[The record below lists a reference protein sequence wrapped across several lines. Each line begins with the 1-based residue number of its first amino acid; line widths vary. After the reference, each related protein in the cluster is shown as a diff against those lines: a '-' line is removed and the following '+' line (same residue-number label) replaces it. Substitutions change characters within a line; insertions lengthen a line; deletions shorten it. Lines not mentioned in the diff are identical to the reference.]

1 MLWKYIIYRVIHVTY
16 CSVRQMKITHLSSN
30 VKPKIKWYRST
41 IVTKYIY
48 FWCTQR
54 SSEILQAVLN
64 FETPQTL
71 KNISITISMERI
83 RKVNNKFPSEMIM
96 NCSWMV
102 LEQFMCSSW
111 TLIHEQFMNY
121 PWTWNG
127 QVHEVGEVHE
137 LGVHKFEFM
146 NLWVHELVS
155 SWTTSSW
162 FVHEQFKKMV
172 HGTVLE

>member
-1 MLWKYIIYRVIHVTY
+1 
-16 CSVRQMKITHLSSN
+16 
-30 VKPKIKWYRST
+30 
-41 IVTKYIY
+41 
-48 FWCTQR
+48 
-54 SSEILQAVLN
+54 
-64 FETPQTL
+64 
-71 KNISITISMERI
+71 
-83 RKVNNKFPSEMIM
+83 MIM

-137 LGVHKFEFM
+137 LGVHRFEFM
-146 NLWVHELVS
+146 NLWVHELWFMNS

-162 FVHEQFKKMV
+162 FVHEQFLKMV
-172 HGTVLE
+172 HEQFWNSSWTFIHEQFMSSSWIDQLDHVMIMWPMIVMWSRPSPLPNLENLILKSNIYYTIFSVKRLLFNLKYKTKDNLMPSYIF